1 MMIKIIS
8 AQIWLLEIKQ
18 VLSRTI
24 IGAPIQRIM
33 VGPNHMILTCK
44 NLITI
49 IAFIPFEEFT
59 EESEFI
65 VDDAS
70 TVADDIIVVSHDLK
84 TELSSDYEDTNKSNH
99 SSISSLKMVK
109 KYHAFLMNV

>member
-1 MMIKIIS
+1 M
-8 AQIWLLEIKQ
+8 
-18 VLSRTI
+18 

-33 VGPNHMILTCK
+33 VGPSLMILTCK
-44 NLITI
+44 NPIIICI

-59 EESEFI
+59 EESEFV

-70 TVADDIIVVSHDLK
+70 TVADDIIVVNHDLK

-109 KYHAFLMNV
+109 NSMHF